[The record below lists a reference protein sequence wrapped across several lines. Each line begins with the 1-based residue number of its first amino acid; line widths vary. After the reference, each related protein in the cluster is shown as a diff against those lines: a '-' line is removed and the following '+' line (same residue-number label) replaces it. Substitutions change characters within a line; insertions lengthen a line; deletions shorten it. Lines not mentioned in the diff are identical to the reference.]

1 MDNTVSNGKFMR
13 QTLVVTVANRRLG
26 SVLNVPKGKT
36 KRSEGLERVDACVL

>member
-13 QTLVVTVANRRLG
+13 QILVVTMVNARLG

-36 KRSEGLERVDACVL
+36 KRSGGLERVDACVL